1 MKQIKNESDLKIK
14 YLCVDG
20 GHEYEGD
27 LTPVLKD
34 LGVKHELKSP
44 HLPQLNGKA
53 ERINETLKNYA
64 CAMLYQ
70 ANMPNA
76 FWAEDVTTAVYLLNC
91 LQSDSV
97 YGIPYEM
104 WIVNN

>member
-1 MKQIKNESDLKIK
+1 MKHSKI
-14 YLCVDG
+14 
-20 GHEYEGD
+20 
-27 LTPVLKD
+27 T
-34 LGVKHELKSP
+34 
-44 HLPQLNGKA
+44 
-53 ERINETLKNYA
+53 
-64 CAMLYQ
+64 LYQ

-91 LQSDSV
+91 LRSDSV

>member
-1 MKQIKNESDLKIK
+1 MRILDKSSATVCREYLYLMKQIKNESDLKIK

-64 CAMLYQ
+64 LSSQYAQRIL
-70 ANMPNA
+70 
-76 FWAEDVTTAVYLLNC
+76 
-91 LQSDSV
+91 
-97 YGIPYEM
+97 G
-104 WIVNN
+104 